1 MMKKRDDFW
10 LNLGTLS
17 DVCFD
22 VVKCK
27 KQMAGFFFFLSEKNI
42 IYVLYVKQ
50 LVLFNSLEHK
60 R

>member
-1 MMKKRDDFW
+1 MMKKRDDFR

-27 KQMAGFFFFLSEKNI
+27 KQMAGFVSSFQKKTLSM
-42 IYVLYVKQ
+42 Y
-50 LVLFNSLEHK
+50 ST
-60 R
+60 